1 VPAIVF
7 YRYFEQK
14 TVILMSVLQ
23 ANTSIFLDFLY
34 KK

>member
-1 VPAIVF
+1 
-7 YRYFEQK
+7 
-14 TVILMSVLQ
+14 MSILQ

>member
-14 TVILMSVLQ
+14 TLILMSVLQ
-23 ANTSIFLDFLY
+23 VNTSIFLDFLY